1 MTFQKRISEYANP
14 SHSEW
19 RGQSTQENID
29 RWSKRAE
36 KESDGARHRAST
48 AKEPTL
54 PPTGEVRT
62 HSTHQRAG
70 TSEDFYERAKAD
82 LNGGKL
88 ASYMPGV
95 RRIGK

>member
-19 RGQSTQENID
+19 RGQSTRENID

-54 PPTGEVRT
+54 PDTGKMEV
-62 HSTHQRAG
+62 HSTHQEAG
-70 TSEDFYERAKAD
+70 HTGDFYHAAKRD
-82 LNGGKL
+82 LNHDIR
-88 ASYMPGV
+88 APYMPGV
-95 RRIGK
+95 RRKA